1 MYCRMAMLV
10 VAFIVCSTLVLAA
23 DIVLVKHARRSQSPQ
38 STQYVIREGET
49 LEDILTRVYGA
60 KKEDLPSL
68 YARFRQENPRI
79 TNLDLIPAGS
89 KVSIPLPGMK
99 SIVPMNRKK
108 ASVAL
113 QVKQV
118 SPQEYVIK
126 QGQHLAMIL
135 REVYGIPDELIF
147 DEYLNLIKEL
157 NPEIGDPN
165 HVVPGQKI
173 RLPDIKQVIAAAKQT
188 QNQMKEPELATT
200 DNYQAEAPA
209 SPPAVPLNA
218 QERENIVQ
226 GAVKPEP
233 QGITGGSAQRRD
245 EESGTGSKAKTAS
258 SASQTIRGTVL
269 PALERMGGNQKNQG
283 TYFMPMSGG
292 TSISMDTNEIPVIEL
307 DTGKKIIFDS
317 KGMITPEVKG
327 YIEKAFPS
335 FKVIS
340 ESPAS
345 LEDLMDKVLS
355 VSGYFSINK
364 GTSPLIVGEEEKV
377 RFFGKWIV
385 YKEYTRQNVFVI
397 NLLKDDE
404 HRTPVPIQKYAGHF
418 GIDLIEMGG
427 RDPADVSKTPDVV
440 KTMDHSYRALFT
452 HLGVTY
458 EADREIDLISGS
470 VVRVAYRAPLLVG
483 KVILTETMPDQTTAA
498 MLTKQSYVLL
508 NTSNEP
514 VDAVLKAVGVKV
526 DGPPVKV
533 VVAQGRTE
541 LEIPALQVEK
551 HIIVTRPIDHGIATY
566 IASGGMDVLIW

>member
-1 MYCRMAMLV
+1 MYCRMAILV
-10 VAFIVCSTLVLAA
+10 VALIVCSTLVLAA

-38 STQYVIREGET
+38 STQYVVREGET
-49 LEDILTRVYGA
+49 LGDILTRVYGA

-68 YARFRQENPRI
+68 YARFRQENPGI
-79 TNLDLIPAGS
+79 KNLDHIPAGS

-99 SIVPMNRKK
+99 SIVPMNKKK

-173 RLPDIKQVIAAAKQT
+173 SIPDIKQVISAAKQT
-188 QNQMKEPELATT
+188 QNKMKEPGLAMA
-200 DNYQAEAPA
+200 DNHQVEAPV
-209 SPPAVPLNA
+209 SSPAVPPKA
-218 QERENIVQ
+218 QE
-226 GAVKPEP
+226 GDK
-233 QGITGGSAQRRD
+233 
-245 EESGTGSKAKTAS
+245 GSKAKAASTAS
-258 SASQTIRGTVL
+258 QAVRNTVL

-283 TYFMPMSGG
+283 TYFMPLTGG

-307 DTGKKIIFDS
+307 DTGNKIIFDS
-317 KGMITPEVKG
+317 KGMITPEVKR

-335 FKVIS
+335 FKVITD
-340 ESPAS
+340 SPAS
-345 LEDLMDKVLS
+345 LEDLMDKVLN

-427 RDPADVSKTPDVV
+427 RDPADVSKNPDVI

-452 HLGVTY
+452 QLGVTY
-458 EADREIDLISGS
+458 EADREIELISGS
-470 VVRVAYRAPLLVG
+470 VVRVAYKAPLLVG
-483 KVILTETMPDQTTAA
+483 KVILTETLPDQTTAA

-508 NTSNEP
+508 NTRSEP

-533 VVAQGRTE
+533 IVAQGRTE

-551 HIIVTRPIDHGIATY
+551 HIIITRPIDHGIAMY

>member
-1 MYCRMAMLV
+1 MLV

-157 NPEIGDPN
+157 NPQISDPN

-173 RLPDIKQVIAAAKQT
+173 SIPDIKQVISAAKQT
-188 QNQMKEPELATT
+188 QNKMKESGLATA
-200 DNYQAEAPA
+200 DNHQAEAPA
-209 SPPAVPLNA
+209 SPPKA
-218 QERENIVQ
+218 QE
-226 GAVKPEP
+226 GDK
-233 QGITGGSAQRRD
+233 
-245 EESGTGSKAKTAS
+245 GSKAKTAS
-258 SASQTIRGTVL
+258 TASQTVRNTVL

-283 TYFMPMSGG
+283 TYFMPLTGG

-307 DTGKKIIFDS
+307 DTGNKIIFDS
-317 KGMITPEVKG
+317 KGMITPEVKR

-335 FKVIS
+335 FKVITD
-340 ESPAS
+340 SPAS
-345 LEDLMDKVLS
+345 LEDLMDKVLN

-427 RDPADVSKTPDVV
+427 RDPADVSKNPDII

-452 HLGVTY
+452 QLGVTY
-458 EADREIDLISGS
+458 EADREIELISGS